1 MTMFG
6 ILPSM
11 LAKTDKK
18 NRGFALG
25 ILPGLAYKN
34 YQEGKEEDKKD
45 KLVSGMKKGGS
56 VKSASARADGCAI
69 KGKTRGKI
77 I

>member
-1 MTMFG
+1 MLG
-6 ILPSM
+6 VIPSM

-25 ILPGLAYKN
+25 VLPGLAYRN

-45 KLVSGMKKGGS
+45 KLTGMNKGGS

-77 I
+77 V